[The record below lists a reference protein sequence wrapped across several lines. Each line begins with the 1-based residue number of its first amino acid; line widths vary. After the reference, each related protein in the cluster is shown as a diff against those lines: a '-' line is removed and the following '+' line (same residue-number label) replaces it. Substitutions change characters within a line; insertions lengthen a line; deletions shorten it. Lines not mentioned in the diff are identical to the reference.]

1 MVCAAGVALGLLA
14 SAVGA
19 HAQPARPPY
28 RIAVLHSGFFQV
40 TPVVSGLKAGL
51 AGQGLEEG
59 RDVVYDVRYT
69 RGSAAAIASAV
80 AAVTAGR
87 YDLIYAWGEEVSR
100 AVKAAATPIPIVFSN
115 VGDPVAAE
123 LVASVARPGGT
134 MTGVYTLDVELA
146 PKRLE
151 ILKAVVPG
159 LRRVWT
165 VHHADDLSMVA
176 MARTAQRVG
185 PDLGLDVLARAVR
198 SPEEAARELKAVRPG
213 DALLAPSPL
222 TANIPGLML
231 DLGLLSR
238 IPGVFA
244 GTFWAQAGGLIS
256 YGSDTR
262 SEGEQAARLVA
273 KILRGTHPRDLPV
286 EGSHRI
292 ELAVNLKTA
301 RSMGLAIPPAVLTRA
316 EQVFE

>member
-1 MVCAAGVALGLLA
+1 MAWMAFGLLA
-14 SAVGA
+14 LALGVDVQA
-19 HAQPARPPY
+19 ARPPS

-40 TPVVSGLKAGL
+40 TPVVVGLKEGL

-69 RGSAAAIASAV
+69 RGSAAAIAAAV

-87 YDLIYAWGEEVSR
+87 YDLIYTWGEEVSR
-100 AVKAAATPIPIVFSN
+100 AVKAAAVAVPVVFSN

-123 LVASVARPGGT
+123 LVTSIARPGGNI
-134 MTGVYTLDVELA
+134 TGVYTLDVELV

-151 ILKAVVPG
+151 MLKAVVPG
-159 LRRVWT
+159 LRRVWA

-176 MARTAQRVG
+176 MARRAQQVG
-185 PDLGLDVLARAVR
+185 PDLSLEVLARAVR

-231 DLGLLSR
+231 DLGLQGGV
-238 IPGVFA
+238 PGVFA
-244 GTFWAQAGGLIS
+244 GTFWTQAGGLLS

-292 ELAVNLKTA
+292 ELAVNLKA
-301 RSMGLAIPPAVLTRA
+301 AKSMGLTVPPAILTRA
-316 EQVFE
+316 EQVIE

>member
-1 MVCAAGVALGLLA
+1 
-14 SAVGA
+14 
-19 HAQPARPPY
+19 
-28 RIAVLHSGFFQV
+28 VLHSGFFQV
-40 TPVVSGLKAGL
+40 TPVVSGPKEGL
-51 AGQGLEEG
+51 AAQGLEEG
-59 RDVVYDVRYT
+59 RDVVFDVRYT
-69 RGSAAAIASAV
+69 RGSAAAIGP
-80 AAVTAGR
+80 AVTAVTTGR
-87 YDLIYAWGEEVSR
+87 YDLIYTWGEEVSR
-100 AVKAAATPIPIVFSN
+100 AVKAAAPAAPIVFSN
-115 VGDPVAAE
+115 VGDPVAAD
-123 LVASVARPGGT
+123 LVASVARPGGNL
-134 MTGVYTLDVELA
+134 TGVYTLDVELA

-151 ILKAVVPG
+151 MLRAVVPG
-159 LRRVWT
+159 LRRVWA

-176 MARTAQRVG
+176 MARKAQQVG
-185 PDLGLDVLARAVR
+185 PDLGLEVAARAVR

-244 GTFWAQAGGLIS
+244 GTFWAQAGALLS

-273 KILRGTHPRDLPV
+273 KVLRGTHPRDLPV
-286 EGSHRI
+286 EGSRRI

-301 RSMGLAIPPAVLTRA
+301 RSMGLTMPPAILTRA